1 MLRFIFLTTHT
12 KNMDKYILALILGI
26 VINHYVNAQATVY
39 VSQDEGHD
47 TQGNG
52 SIQNPYKTIGKAISI
67 ISESDT
73 VIIREGIY
81 HEQIIINNLNATE
94 GLPTVIKNYQNET
107 VIIDGTIEVNG
118 TWSDDPD
125 NNNVKLIE
133 NITSPITQLFV
144 GNNQMVMARW
154 PNAQFNDLS
163 IFDKHNWA
171 EGHETSSL
179 DGQLYIDETKKD
191 PGTIDL
197 ANSIGILNIGS
208 FKTFNRVISSHTQ
221 QVGNDLIEYLSP
233 IGNSGIG
240 GALKNNGPLKDKHH
254 YFFFEGKKDFVDI
267 ENEWFLDTVNN
278 KLYVY
283 PSSQTDINNRT
294 IRGKIRDYSL
304 LVDNSSHIKIEGLT
318 FFATTFKA
326 DSSSYLNISNCNFYY
341 PSYSRRMLGELQGAA
356 PTTLGSSGAKRVHN
370 STIDSCLFMDSE
382 GEGLLIMGNNNK
394 VLNSYFKNIDWS
406 ATELDG
412 LMVTINVDGNGNEFS
427 YNEIYNTGASATVWP
442 GEESIFSYNVVSNT
456 GLAQSDGAVFQGTK
470 NTVSKS
476 VVHHNF
482 VYDTEKY
489 AFRYDAPGGNAEEAG
504 SFGIMHHNIA
514 DNTMGLMIKGNN
526 QIIANNTVIN
536 TINNR
541 NDIIILAE
549 DCSNNS
555 TWLYNNLAE
564 RIGSHRSSTQFELTT
579 DAPIPIGT
587 VGYIMYD
594 SDGNGSKDSWR
605 ECQGSDGSIYS
616 GTGDGE
622 SMNNIDQITAVRSG
636 ISLQSNVTS
645 LIQYNVSDSKTVANY
660 APNSTVLFD
669 NGVSP
674 TNLVN
679 ISPTESKTLDEL
691 VPQNSVGDNPD
702 IGAIDQSNL
711 WTPGINWS
719 PVEEFQIENMY
730 TTLNQTVLTN
740 KKVFIYPNPTND
752 ILHIKNA
759 QISRWKIFNFGGQ
772 LLQTGN
778 TNWVDLS
785 SHENGLYLMQ
795 LEDVFETYTLTIIKK

>member
-1 MLRFIFLTTHT
+1 MNKYFFAIVLGLIISHT
-12 KNMDKYILALILGI
+12 IG
-26 VINHYVNAQATVY
+26 AQVTVY
-39 VSQDEGHD
+39 VSQNDGD
-47 TQGNG
+47 DIQGNG
-52 SIQNPYKTIGKAISI
+52 SIQNPYQTIGKAISV

-73 VIIREGIY
+73 IIIREGIY

-94 GLPTVIKNYQNET
+94 NLPTVIKNYQNET
-107 VIIDGTIEVNG
+107 VVIDGTIEIDG

-154 PNAQFNDLS
+154 PNAQFDDLS

-171 EGHETSSL
+171 EGYETTSL

-197 ANSIGILNIGS
+197 TNSIGILNIGS
-208 FKTFNRVISSHTQ
+208 FKTFNRLISSHTQ
-221 QVGNDLIEYLSP
+221 QAGNDLIEYLSP
-233 IGNSGIG
+233 IGNNGIG

-283 PSSQTDINNRT
+283 PSSETDINNRT
-294 IRGKIRDYSL
+294 VRGKIRDYSL
-304 LVDNSSHIKIEGLT
+304 LVDNSSHVKIEGLT

-326 DSSSYLNISNCNFYY
+326 DNSSYLNISNCNFYY
-341 PSYSRRMLGELQGAA
+341 PSYSKRMLGELQGAA
-356 PTTLGSSGAKRVHN
+356 PTTLGSSGTKKVNN

-382 GEGLLIMGNNNK
+382 GEGLLIMGDNNK
-394 VLNSYFKNIDWS
+394 VLNSFFKNIDWS

-412 LMVTINVDGNGNEFS
+412 LMVTINIDGNGNEFS
-427 YNEIYNTGASATVWP
+427 NNEVYNTGASATVWP

-549 DCSNNS
+549 DCSNNN
-555 TWLYNNLAE
+555 TWLYNNLAK
-564 RIGSHRSSTQFELTT
+564 RIGSHRSSTQFELTN

-594 SDGNGSKDSWR
+594 SDENGSKDSWR
-605 ECQGSDGSIYS
+605 ECQESDGSIYS
-616 GTGDGE
+616 GTGVGE
-622 SMNNIDQITAVRSG
+622 SMNNIDEITESRIG

-645 LIQYNVSDSKTVANY
+645 LIQYNSSGSKTVANY
-660 APNSTVLFD
+660 VPNSTVLFD
-669 NGVSP
+669 NGISP

-691 VPQNSVGDNPD
+691 VPQTSVGNNPD

-711 WTPGINWS
+711 WIPGIDWN
-719 PVEEFQIENMY
+719 PVEEFQIENVY
-730 TTLNQTVLTN
+730 TTLSQEIFPNE
-740 KKVFIYPNPTND
+740 KVFIFPNPTYG
-752 ILHIKNA
+752 IIQIENA
-759 QISRWKIFNFGGQ
+759 QISKWKIFNFSGQ

-778 TNWVDLS
+778 TKILNLS
-785 SHENGLYLMQ
+785 SYENGLYLLQ
-795 LEDVFETYTLTIIKK
+795 LEDVSQKYTLTIIKK